1 MPWEIEIT
9 DEFEE
14 WWYGLTPTQR
24 FAVDERV
31 ELLERDGPQ
40 QVAPYVKRIKHSRLH
55 NLKELRC
62 NEEGSLRIL
71 FAFDPRRFCLL
82 LLGGDKTGHW
92 KEWYAENI
100 PAAEALYDQYLGEL
114 KDEGLL

>member
-14 WWYGLTPTQR
+14 WWYGLTPTQK

-40 QVAPYVKRIKHSRLH
+40 QGEPYVKRIKQSRLH

-62 NEEGSLRIL
+62 NEEGSLRIRSPSTHAG
-71 FAFDPRRFCLL
+71 FASSCWEGTRPVIGRNGTPRISL
-82 LLGGDKTGHW
+82 
-92 KEWYAENI
+92 
-100 PAAEALYDQYLGEL
+100 PL
-114 KDEGLL
+114 KPFMINTSAN